1 MMWLKLIPNWLK
13 VAAGA
18 LVAVVLAFVAGDWSG
33 ARRGATEAENDALKR
48 DTKAVQRR
56 DTRRRTIERDSN
68 ESLINRITG
77 PDR

>member
-13 VAAGA
+13 LATGA
-18 LVAVVLAFVAGDWSG
+18 LVAIVLAFVAGDWSG

-56 DTRRRTIERDSN
+56 DTIRREIEG
-68 ESLINRITG
+68 ESDEALINRITG